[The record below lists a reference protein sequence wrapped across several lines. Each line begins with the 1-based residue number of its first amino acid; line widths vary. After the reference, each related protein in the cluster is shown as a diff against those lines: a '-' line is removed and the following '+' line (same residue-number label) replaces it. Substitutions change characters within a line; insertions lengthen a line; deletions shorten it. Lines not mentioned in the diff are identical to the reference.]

1 MIIGGITTAMGGVLL
16 TAFLTRFVPSRLV
29 FIFAWAIVI
38 ALFVMRRM
46 VSRTLRTALWKR
58 GIYVDRVLVIGSGES
73 GRRIMEAMLN
83 SPALG
88 YHLVGFVNELPETS
102 DLSVATEH
110 RVHRAQRVGSIDEL
124 ERLVGQHRST
134 KCSSPCRLT
143 NCTSYRRSSR
153 NAAGTP
159 SSSRWYQI
167 FSNFRSTAS
176 TSARLAGFR

>member
-46 VSRTLRTALWKR
+46 VSRTLRTVLWKR

-88 YHLVGFVNELPETS
+88 YHLVGFVNELPE
-102 DLSVATEH
+102 
-110 RVHRAQRVGSIDEL
+110 RPI
-124 ERLVGQHRST
+124 
-134 KCSSPCRLT
+134 CPW
-143 NCTSYRRSSR
+143 
-153 NAAGTP
+153 P
-159 SSSRWYQI
+159 P
-167 FSNFRSTAS
+167 STAS
-176 TSARLAGFR
+176 TGRTGRVDRRARATGGSAFGRRSARRPAG